1 MNFKPVKTP
10 NLVKNVFPGL
20 IWDLPS
26 KEKIIYLT
34 FDDGPTPT
42 ITDWTLDVLRQYD
55 ARVTFF
61 CIGKNIKAHPAI
73 FQRILSEGHSVGNH
87 TYNHLKGWKT
97 NTSEYLENIDK
108 TDEVITHEIANSKIP
123 FTGMNPSGQSGTVKL
138 FRPPYGQIK
147 PKQAKQIIKLGYKI
161 VMWTVLSRDWEQSLS
176 KEKCV
181 ENVTKHTN
189 PGNIIVFHDSIKA
202 SNNLQYALPEVLEYF
217 SRKGFKFKRIP
228 E

>member
-1 MNFKPVKTP
+1 MNLTP
-10 NLVKNVFPGL
+10 AQTPGLVKFLSPNL

-26 KEKIIYLT
+26 KEKVIYLT

-55 ARVTFF
+55 ARATFF
-61 CIGKNIKAHPAI
+61 CVGKNIKAHPVI

-87 TYNHLKGWKT
+87 TYNHLKGWR
-97 NTSEYLENIDK
+97 TSTKDYVMNVEQAQK
-108 TDEVITHEIANSKIP
+108 VMSDECRVKNDIESSKLLTHNS
-123 FTGMNPSGQSGTVKL
+123 KL

-176 KEKCV
+176 REKCV
-181 ENVTKHTN
+181 ENVTKNTN
-189 PGNIIVFHDSIKA
+189 SGNIVVFHDSIKA

-217 SRKGFKFKRIP
+217 SRKGFRFKRIP
-228 E
+228 G